1 MSYEVLFARRADKA
15 LDKLPQRVQDRV
27 EAAVDL
33 LAEDPRPPQRSRKM
47 QGQRAEGVGEDR
59 RLRVGDYR
67 VVYKVEEPHPEYPE
81 PDDGELAGLVTV
93 LAVGH
98 RQGIYG

>member
-1 MSYEVLFARRADKA
+1 MSYDVLFSRRADKA
-15 LDKLPQRVQDRV
+15 LDKLPRRLQDRV

-33 LAEDPRPPQRSRKM
+33 LAEDPRPPQRSRRM
-47 QGQRAEGVGEDR
+47 QGQRGVMGEDR

-81 PDDGELAGLVTV
+81 PGEGEPAGLVTV